1 GPSRHRF
8 SHRSLPAGRHPQAKS
23 SSGRGFAPH
32 CGNARVGYQGLRITS
47 SCSLAGKSPDG
58 KGIPSG
64 QIEPAELTQTAGL
77 ERRGKKI
84 RERTGTTRRCHRRS
98 RQDQRW
104 NALSSVSGKHF
115 VEAEQSSEAGKVA
128 AAIFATVEGHA
139 QDRMQWTLAAIFICF
154 AEREIGVK
162 QATELLQKAA
172 QTA

>member
-1 GPSRHRF
+1 TAVTYHLAVTSPAVKVLPS
-8 SHRSLPAGRHPQAKS
+8 SPTEPSALTKT
-23 SSGRGFAPH
+23 
-32 CGNARVGYQGLRITS
+32 AR
-47 SCSLAGKSPDG
+47 
-58 KGIPSG
+58 
-64 QIEPAELTQTAGL
+64 L

-128 AAIFATVEGHA
+128 AAILAIVEGYA
-139 QDRMQWTLAAIFICF
+139 QDRMQWTLAALFIWF
-154 AEREIGVK
+154 ADREIGVK
-162 QATELLQKAA
+162 QATELLQNAS